1 MNTLCF
7 ASNLTSEELAA
18 WVQAIGTILA
28 ILAAAG
34 IAIWQSNEQHKLAR
48 IMHKEESRH
57 DRIEQA
63 KTLLALCRSCTSAVK
78 HMRKQLHDR
87 EAIHRIA
94 EKREYFD
101 IGDLQALVSAV
112 TAIPLHALP
121 DALVMHALILGSA
134 IRQYQQNLS
143 EAFHR
148 HRVMEAKDFDI
159 FFAAL
164 DKMISSLELSCKEIA
179 NEVAR
184 AQQDI

>member
-48 IMHKEESRH
+48 IMHKEERRH

-87 EAIHRIA
+87 EAVHKIA
-94 EKREYFD
+94 EKKEYFD
-101 IGDLQALVSAV
+101 FGDLQVLVSAV

-134 IRQYQQNLS
+134 IRQFQQNLN
-143 EAFHR
+143 EAVRGHR
-148 HRVMEAKDFDI
+148 SMDAKAFGE
-159 FFAAL
+159 FFTAL
-164 DKMISSLELSCKEIA
+164 DKMTSSLELSCDEIA
-179 NEVAR
+179 KEVER
-184 AQQDI
+184 AQREA